1 MRRSWAPC
9 TPPALGSRLGC
20 AECRWAGRALLTH
33 LLTQKVFELQGV
45 RQEPVPEVPEQE
57 YVQRLR
63 LEGPRMLRPQVR
75 HCRLRTR
82 CVIVICESRTLL
94 WMRRQAAEPEGV
106 TVSFLHPSVA
116 AAGRASGKIRVE
128 IVQLEGSG
136 LQVATLLVVA
146 YTVTVLVAVAE

>member
-20 AECRWAGRALLTH
+20 AECRWAGRA

-63 LEGPRMLRPQVR
+63 LEGPRMLRPQVQ
-75 HCRLRTR
+75 HCGLRAG
-82 CVIVICESRTLL
+82 CVRVICESQTLL
-94 WMRRQAAEPEGV
+94 CMRQQTAEPEEV
-106 TVSFLHPSVA
+106 TVSCLHPSVA
-116 AAGRASGKIRVE
+116 GGRASGKIRVE
-128 IVQLEGSG
+128 SACNWRAPDFK
-136 LQVATLLVVA
+136 LQR
-146 YTVTVLVAVAE
+146 Y